1 MLNNN
6 YQSSSLT
13 HTHSTSK
20 VILSHQ
26 IKYIHA
32 AYIHQLAKRS
42 IFPSKVQKVKE
53 KLFKSGKKIV

>member
-13 HTHSTSK
+13 HNTSK